1 MFVMIQ
7 VLFDLLCLTLLMVL
21 ISFVVRCCSVFCVD
35 LGVKFLGVLTFCLS
49 ALLGW
54 GVIC

>member
-1 MFVMIQ
+1 MMNQ